1 MRSRVVRLLALLA
14 LLGAV
19 SPALGDAPAD
29 AVGAVDALVLGD
41 DPLDPYDDPPAAA
54 NAFAGPRAWTTK
66 KTPTWARMKSRTR
79 RRAR

>member
-54 NAFAGPRAWTTK
+54 NAFAGA
-66 KTPTWARMKSRTR
+66 AGMDDEND
-79 RRAR
+79 ADVGEDEV